1 MKQEFREKQGA
12 KMNTGSIGMVGLGR
26 MGGNM
31 ARRLQ
36 RGGAQ
41 VIAYNRHLEKSQE
54 LAREE
59 PGILVAEDLADLVA
73 KLPKPRVIWL
83 MLPAGDPTEEALSTL
98 LSCLSAGDILVNGA
112 NAFYQD
118 SMAQAQRVQELGIA
132 YVDAGV
138 SGGVWGLAEGYAL
151 MVGGTPEAV
160 GKIVPFLQIL
170 APASDRGWLH
180 CGPVGSGHFVKMVHN
195 GIEYGMMQSLAE
207 GFAILQAKEEFALDL
222 AQVAEMWRYGSV
234 VRSWLLDLT
243 ADTLQKDQKL
253 TDIAPV
259 VADSGEG
266 LWTAQAALAQKVPAP
281 VITLA
286 LQMRWASQ
294 GKDDYAAKLLAMMRN
309 QFGGHAVQ
317 KEPA

>member
-1 MKQEFREKQGA
+1 
-12 KMNTGSIGMVGLGR
+12 MNTGSIGMVGLGR

-41 VIAYNRHLEKSQE
+41 VIAYNRHLEKSLE

-73 KLPKPRVIWL
+73 KLPKPRIIWL
-83 MLPAGDPTEEALSTL
+83 MLPAGAPTEEALDTL
-98 LSCLSAGDILVNGA
+98 LPCLSAGDILVNGA

-118 SMAQAQRVQELGIA
+118 SMAQAQRAQEFGIA

-151 MVGGTPEAV
+151 MVGGAPEAV

-180 CGPVGSGHFVKMVHN
+180 CGPIGSGHFVKMVHN
-195 GIEYGMMQSLAE
+195 GIEYGMMQALAE

-222 AQVAEMWRYGSV
+222 AQVAQMWRYGSV

>member
-1 MKQEFREKQGA
+1 
-12 KMNTGSIGMVGLGR
+12 MNTGSIGMVGLGR

-41 VIAYNRHLEKSQE
+41 VIAYNRHLEKSLE

-73 KLPKPRVIWL
+73 KLPKPRIIWL
-83 MLPAGDPTEEALSTL
+83 MLPAGAPTEEALNTL
-98 LSCLSAGDILVNGA
+98 LPCLSAGDILVNGA

-118 SMAQAQRVQELGIA
+118 SMAQAQRAQEFGIA

-195 GIEYGMMQSLAE
+195 GIEYGMMQALAE

-222 AQVAEMWRYGSV
+222 AQVAQMWRYGSV

>member
-1 MKQEFREKQGA
+1 
-12 KMNTGSIGMVGLGR
+12 MNTGSIGMVGLGR